1 MAGKSLKMLA
11 DQLWKNHGVS
21 LVPTFDAGIQ
31 PGSVLLRSDWN
42 QIGHIGSIA
51 SVIPAAKLPPTVG
64 PSPCML
70 ADFKRSHELNVGA
83 AVELLAAP
91 AGLGAELSK
100 VADASATFDSPVT
113 YTMDLLRLEDV
124 LEAQGKKFW
133 DSALGQKLLD
143 RKVGKDTR
151 IVYQTIRGRLSF
163 VFRGSGGVGVD
174 LKSGPLGDL
183 SKVGLKAG
191 WRWRNEATLESKK
204 ELTIAVDYA
213 WYDTKRQMFRED
225 KR

>member
-1 MAGKSLKMLA
+1 MAGKTLKTLA

-21 LVPTFDAGIQ
+21 LVPTFDSSIA

-42 QIGHIGSIA
+42 QLGHIGNITSIVDA
-51 SVIPAAKLPPTVG
+51 TKVPPIVG

-70 ADFKRSHELNVGA
+70 ADFKRSHELNVDA
-83 AVELLAAP
+83 AVELLGAP
-91 AGLGAELSK
+91 VNAGVQFNRA
-100 VADASATFDSPVT
+100 ADAAAAFDSPVT

-124 LEAQGKKFW
+124 IEAQGKKFW
-133 DSALGQKLLD
+133 NSALGQKLLD
-143 RKVGKDTR
+143 RKTGKDTR

-183 SKVGLKAG
+183 SSVGLKAG

-204 ELTIAVDYA
+204 ELVIAVDYA
-213 WYDTKRQMFRED
+213 WYDKRREMFRED